1 MSYWPAHLPRSLPRP
16 DTTLPFH
23 LEASAARYP
32 EQTAIGFFGHDISYA
47 QLKQEADALAGWLQK
62 RAGVEP
68 GDRVLLYMQN
78 SPQWLIAYYGVLRAD
93 AVVVPVNPMN
103 RATELKRYVE
113 DSGAEVAVCSQ
124 ELAEFA
130 MAAGLR
136 EIIVATYS
144 DYLPPEPEF
153 DLPDW
158 IAAARVAMDGCSPWN
173 EVIAAGET
181 PREPSARPDDLA
193 VLMYT
198 SGSSGQPKGC
208 MHAHRNLVNGAAG
221 LALWFGHA
229 PGTVFLAVAPMSHIA
244 GLANSANCA
253 ILAGGTLVALPR
265 WNRALAAQLI
275 ARYRVEFAGL
285 APAAMIDLLSSPD
298 FGSYDLSSLRRV
310 SFGGVTMP
318 KEVWKRVHE
327 QLGLPFIEVYG
338 STEGGTILINPVER
352 PKPQCLGVPF
362 FDTEVRVID
371 PETLAP
377 RGAGEP
383 GEIVVRSPQLFLGY
397 WRQEQSTAEAFV
409 EIDGERYF
417 RSGDIGYFDE
427 EGYGFM
433 TDRLKRMINA
443 SGYKVWPAEI
453 ETLLYEHPDVR
464 EACVIGVPD
473 SSRGETVKAVVVLR
487 PESAGRMR
495 EADLIE
501 WMRQR
506 MAAYKY
512 PRMVEFVE
520 ALPKSPAGKI
530 LWRALQERES
540 ETYPGARASPEW

>member
-1 MSYWPAHLPRSLPRP
+1 MSYWPAHLPRSVPRP

-23 LEASAARYP
+23 LEVSAARYP
-32 EQTAIGFFGHDISYA
+32 AQAAIGFFGHDISYA
-47 QLKQEADALAGWLQK
+47 QLKREADALAGWLQK
-62 RAGVEP
+62 RAGVKP

-78 SPQWLIAYYGVLRAD
+78 SPQWLIAYYGALRAD

-103 RATELKRYVE
+103 RANELKRYAE

-124 ELAEFA
+124 ELAGFA
-130 MAAGLR
+130 LTAGLR
-136 EIIVATYS
+136 EIIVTAYS
-144 DYLPPEPEF
+144 GYLPPEPEF

-158 IAAARVAMDGCSPWN
+158 IAAAQVAMDGCTPWH
-173 EVIAAGET
+173 EAIAAGET

-208 MHAHRNLVNGAAG
+208 MHTHRNLVHGATG

-229 PGTVFLAVAPMSHIA
+229 PGAVFLAVAPMSHIA
-244 GLANSANCA
+244 GLANSANCG
-253 ILAGGTLVALPR
+253 ILAGATLVMLPR

-298 FGSYDLSSLRRV
+298 FARYDLSSLRRV

-362 FDTEVRVID
+362 FDTDVRVID

-397 WRQEQSTAEAFV
+397 WRQEQATAEAFV

-487 PESAGRMR
+487 PESAGRVC

-512 PRMVEFVE
+512 PRMVEFVGE
-520 ALPKSPAGKI
+520 LPKSPAGKI
-530 LWRALQERES
+530 LWRELQERDRYS
-540 ETYPGARASPEW
+540 IRPRSS